1 MKVVKWFF
9 SYMSGREDVSADG
22 SGVSVPVDTLS
33 ENDPTPK
40 ERQTSFYH
48 SLNIDARTCQDVIT
62 ELGL

>member
-1 MKVVKWFF
+1 
-9 SYMSGREDVSADG
+9 MSGCEDVRADG
-22 SGVSVPVDTLS
+22 SGVSIPVDTLS